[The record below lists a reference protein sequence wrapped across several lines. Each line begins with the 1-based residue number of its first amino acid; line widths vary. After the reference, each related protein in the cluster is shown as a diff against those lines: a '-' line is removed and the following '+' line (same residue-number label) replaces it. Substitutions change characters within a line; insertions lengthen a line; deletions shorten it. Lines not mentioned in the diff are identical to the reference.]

1 MNDSNVTSNNGM
13 PEWFDRD
20 VYLRSLDDVVSSLEG
35 MEDASNDYADTIQE
49 LSEAVVNNPHLP
61 SDTREVFAHICEDAT
76 NQMIL
81 VHNATNIASGAADKV
96 AADLRGM
103 PLPAKATYPADAA
116 LDGDHDLDDATTGCK
131 VDAHDLAT
139 VGYDEADGALDTL
152 EFTMCALAAMET
164 AYSDEVVNGSVNIIE
179 NAVVTLREYIG
190 DTREA
195 LLMAAD
201 GRAKQRKY
209 QQIF

>member
-49 LSEAVVNNPHLP
+49 LSEAVANNPHLP
-61 SDTREVFAHICEDAT
+61 SDTREDFAHICEDAT

-81 VHNATNIASGAADKV
+81 VHNATNIASGAAEKV
-96 AADLRGM
+96 ADALRGM
-103 PLPAKATYPADAA
+103 PMDDAS
-116 LDGDHDLDDATTGCK
+116 DDDHDLGDATAGCE
-131 VDAHDLAT
+131 VDVHDLAT
-139 VGYDEADGALDTL
+139 VRYDEADGALDTL

>member
-1 MNDSNVTSNNGM
+1 MNNDMNSKHGFPT
-13 PEWFDRD
+13 WFDGRRYLDYLSD
-20 VYLRSLDDVVSSLEG
+20 VITTLECV
-35 MEDASNDYADTIQE
+35 EDNSNDYADIFRE
-49 LSEAVVNNPHLP
+49 LRAAVSDSSLP
-61 SDTREVFAHICEDAT
+61 SDFRKDFARICEGAT

-81 VHNATNIASGAADKV
+81 VHNSTNIAAIAAQDV
-96 AADLRGM
+96 ADALRGM
-103 PLPAKATYPADAA
+103 PMPAKAAYPMDEASD
-116 LDGDHDLDDATTGCK
+116 DDHDLDDATPVCEL
-131 VDAHDLAT
+131 DAHDLAT
-139 VGYDEADGALDTL
+139 VGYDKADKALDTL

>member
-1 MNDSNVTSNNGM
+1 MNVMSNNDMAEG
-13 PEWFDRD
+13 FDRD
-20 VYLRSLDDVVSSLEG
+20 VYLRSLDYMVSSLED
-35 MEDASNDYADTIQE
+35 MELASNNFADAIQE
-49 LSEAVVNNPHLP
+49 MGEAVASSSLLP
-61 SDTREVFAHICEDAT
+61 DARESFARICEDAA

-81 VHNATNIASGAADKV
+81 VHSSTNFASGAAETV
-96 AADLRGM
+96 ADALRGM
-103 PLPAKATYPADAA
+103 SLPAKVGCPTDGAS
-116 LDGDHDLDDATTGCK
+116 DGDRDLDDATPVCEL
-131 VDAHDLAT
+131 DAHDLAT

-209 QQIF
+209 QRVF

>member
-35 MEDASNDYADTIQE
+35 MEDASNDYAGTIQE

-81 VHNATNIASGAADKV
+81 VHNSTNIAAIAAQDV
-96 AADLRGM
+96 ADALRGM
-103 PLPAKATYPADAA
+103 PMPAKAAYPMDEASD
-116 LDGDHDLDDATTGCK
+116 DDHDLDDATPVCEL
-131 VDAHDLAT
+131 DAHDLAT
-139 VGYDEADGALDTL
+139 VGYDEADKALDTL

-195 LLMAAD
+195 LISVSSCPNWQK
-201 GRAKQRKY
+201 RS
-209 QQIF
+209 

>member
-1 MNDSNVTSNNGM
+1 MNVMSNNGM
-13 PEWFDRD
+13 AGGFDRD
-20 VYLRSLDDVVSSLEG
+20 VYLRSLDYMVSSLED
-35 MEDASNDYADTIQE
+35 MELASNNFADAIQE
-49 LSEAVVNNPHLP
+49 IGEAVASSSLLP
-61 SDTREVFAHICEDAT
+61 DARESFARICEDAA

-81 VHNATNIASGAADKV
+81 VHNATNAASRAAETV
-96 AADLRGM
+96 ADALRGM
-103 PLPAKATYPADAA
+103 PMLANAAYPMDEAS
-116 LDGDHDLDDATTGCK
+116 DGDHDLDDATAGCK

-139 VGYDEADGALDTL
+139 VRYDEADGALDTL

-209 QQIF
+209 QQII